1 MTALHPTPTIDRAR
15 WSAAMT
21 KTLVGGLLAIVLLG
35 LPLMVPEYQ
44 TFQLTGVMTYAVA
57 ALGLNLITGYAGQV
71 SLGHN
76 AFFALGSYAAV
87 LSHLHL
93 GTGNTISILIAAAV
107 TFIAGMMA
115 GYPAKRLRGLYLALI
130 TLILAVSVVP
140 LIKQFK
146 AYTGGA
152 AGLLVDKP
160 MPPSW
165 FTLGQDAWIYYIVLA
180 VAVLVFWLVHNFV
193 NGSVGRALAGI
204 REGELAA
211 ASMGVNVNF
220 LKVVVFGVGS
230 MLAGIGGALATL
242 TIGFIGPDSFTLML
256 SIGFLAAIVVGGLGT
271 IWGALVAGLFLQF
284 VPSYASDLGQALS
297 GAVYGGILIA
307 CMFLMPKGIVGSA
320 MRIMANRREARKAGS
335 TAAGGARAADSKG
348 LLASNVAGH
357 GRPQS
362 VEG

>member
-1 MTALHPTPTIDRAR
+1 MTSVEISIRPSIGSPGV
-15 WSAAMT
+15 AMT
-21 KTLVGGLLAIVLLG
+21 RIIAGIVLAIVLLG
-35 LPLMVPEYQ
+35 MPFALPKYQ

-87 LSHLHL
+87 LAKLYL
-93 GTGNTISILIAAAV
+93 GTGNILSILIAAVV
-107 TFIAGMMA
+107 TFFVGVLA

-160 MPPSW
+160 VPPAW
-165 FTLGQDAWIYYIVLA
+165 FTLGQDAWIYYIVLT
-180 VAVLVFWLVHNFV
+180 VTVLVFWLIRNFV
-193 NGSVGRALAGI
+193 GGSTGRALAGI
-204 REGELAA
+204 REGELASS
-211 ASMGVNVNF
+211 SMGVNVNH

-230 MLAGIGGALATL
+230 MLAGVGGALATF

-256 SIGFLAAIVVGGLGT
+256 SIGFLAAIVVGGPGT

-297 GAVYGGILIA
+297 GAVYGGILIV
-307 CMFLMPKGIVGSA
+307 CMFLMPKGIVGSL
-320 MRIMANRREARKAGS
+320 IQFGFNRREARKAK
-335 TAAGGARAADSKG
+335 AIGGARPA
-348 LLASNVAGH
+348 
-357 GRPQS
+357 
-362 VEG
+362 

>member
-1 MTALHPTPTIDRAR
+1 MSSVDTPIQQ
-15 WSAAMT
+15 SASYGAMAT
-21 KTLVGGLLAIVLLG
+21 TRIVVGAVLAIVLLG
-35 LPLMVPEYQ
+35 IPFVIPEYQ

-57 ALGLNLITGYAGQV
+57 ALGLNLITGYAGLV

-87 LSHLHL
+87 LSILYL
-93 GTGNTISILIAAAV
+93 GVSNVLAILIAAVV
-107 TFIAGMMA
+107 TFVAGLLA

-146 AYTGGA
+146 SYTGGA

-160 MPPSW
+160 TPPQW

-180 VAVLVFWLVHNFV
+180 FTVVVFWLIRSFV
-193 NGSVGRALAGI
+193 GGSTGRALAGI

-211 ASMGVNVNF
+211 SSMGVNVNR
-220 LKVVVFGVGS
+220 LKVIVFGVGS
-230 MLAGIGGALATL
+230 MLAGVGGALATF

-284 VPSYASDLGQALS
+284 VPSYASDLGHTLS

-307 CMFLMPKGIVGSA
+307 CMFLMPKGIVGSFMEIA
-320 MRIMANRREARKAGS
+320 SNRREARKAV
-335 TAAGGARAADSKG
+335 TARGAR
-348 LLASNVAGH
+348 
-357 GRPQS
+357 PT
-362 VEG
+362 